1 MPGACLM
8 GPLTPQHALLA
19 GTRSGTR
26 AVLPHSEG
34 TVSYELVALSGG
46 SLSLPE
52 VTVRA
57 AQLGA
62 QLQPLAG
69 RKVYAAQ
76 APKGSLEAADLAGPL
91 VPRMAELAV
100 Q

>member
-1 MPGACLM
+1 M
-8 GPLTPQHALLA
+8 
-19 GTRSGTR
+19 
-26 AVLPHSEG
+26 LPHSEG
-34 TVSYELVALSGG
+34 TVSYELVALTGG
-46 SLSLPE
+46 TLSLPE

-69 RKVYAAQ
+69 RKVYAAP
-76 APKGSLEAADLAGPL
+76 APKGNLSGADLAGPL
-91 VPRMAELAV
+91 ASKMAELTV

>member
-1 MPGACLM
+1 MF
-8 GPLTPQHALLA
+8 A

-34 TVSYELVALSGG
+34 TVSYELVALTGG

-52 VTVRA
+52 VSIRA

-69 RKVYAAQ
+69 RKVYAAP
-76 APKGSLEAADLAGPL
+76 APKGSLNGADLAGPL
-91 VPRMAELAV
+91 APRMAELTV